1 MEKDFKEVLADIKS
15 GAIPLTQQIGH
26 ISYYLISKTAYS
38 FHFYTVYERN
48 GKDVLSEMLYDLRNR
63 EYYIKRNGKQ
73 VVFSYQNLDTVMPR
87 KRLYHSSGF
96 GSQANTDAFLEMVSV
111 EENKGMY
118 KEMADGVG
126 SLGLEKIGMLSRALV
141 RLITEYN
148 KLELLYK
155 AGIEFP
161 SDYGRANYYT
171 RSKFYK
177 MVYDASQK
185 NIRKVHEVFGLT
197 KSQYKFFREFEGDKI
212 TDKFLDRRLYAAKL
226 TQQDMDRYRGLLKYI
241 EELGEKYDVQRL
253 EVFQNS
259 TSLEAYMKSIVDKR
273 EGRNNNWIDIFQFIE
288 EFDHSNELRLIEY
301 LLFECYVSQGCQY
314 STALQEYRDYYRMCM
329 DLQYE
334 RFDKY
339 PRYLKTAHDIVTMNY
354 KLVEDKVTLEKFKKK
369 TEEYRHL
376 ETVVGDFA
384 ICVPGETI
392 ELVNEGNVLQHCVGS
407 YVRNVSAGKTRIMFL
422 REKKDT
428 ETPLVTVELRGDEIT
443 QARGFSN
450 RKVTQDERLALHKF
464 AKKQNLKVKSHV

>member
-1 MEKDFKEVLADIKS
+1 MEKDFKEVLAEIKS
-15 GAIPLTQQIGH
+15 GAIPLTTQIGH

-48 GKDVLSEMLYDLRNR
+48 GKDVLSEMLYDLRNK

-96 GSQANTDAFLEMVSV
+96 GSQESTDAFLEMVSV

-118 KEMADGVG
+118 KEMANGVG

-161 SDYGRANYYT
+161 DDYGRYNYSI
-171 RSKFYK
+171 RQKFYK
-177 MVYDASQK
+177 MVYDASQQ

-212 TDKFLDRRLYAAKL
+212 TDNFLDRRLLAARL

-253 EVFQNS
+253 GTFQNN
-259 TSLEAYMKSIVDKR
+259 TSLEAYMKSIVYKR
-273 EGRNNNWIDIFQFIE
+273 EGKNNNWTDIFQFIE
-288 EFDHSNELRLIEY
+288 EFNHSNELRLIEY

-422 REKKDT
+422 REKKDQ
-428 ETPLVTVELRGDEIT
+428 ETPLVTVEVRGDEIT

-450 RKVTQDERLALHKF
+450 RSVTHDERTALHKF
-464 AKKQNLKVKSHV
+464 AKKQRLKVKSHI